1 MKREAMQIL
10 FRCAEIYDKTLLKK
24 NLLIVMRAKNNINA
38 IEVRFP
44 PDAYEHLTGVDVAN
58 GISANHF
65 YSLCV
70 DKRLSPKHFEFK
82 ADGTTRLKL
91 DVLEPLLKLT
101 SSVKMVTDY
110 NNRRPKLQADKLAG
124 GVNACLGLMLEDNGR
139 FYKPRTVL
147 KADIRDEGDL
157 IEQVLFIIEKNK
169 DEEFYNNITYIAK
182 KVDLKTLRIPKL
194 IRQKINHELIN
205 S

>member
-1 MKREAMQIL
+1 MKREAMQVL
-10 FRCAEIYDKTLLKK
+10 FRCAEIYNNTLLKK
-24 NLLIVMRAKNNINA
+24 NLLIVTRIKNNIRA

-44 PDAYEHLTGVDVAN
+44 KDAYEHLTGVDVAN

-70 DKRLSPKHFEFK
+70 DKRLSPNDFEFK
-82 ADGTTRLKL
+82 EDGTTRLKL

-101 SSVKMVTDY
+101 SSVKMVTDF
-110 NNRRPKLQADKLAG
+110 NNKRPKLQADKLAG

-147 KADIRDEGDL
+147 KSDIRDEGEVM
-157 IEQVLFIIEKNK
+157 EQVLFIVEKLK
-169 DEEFYNNITYIAK
+169 EEPFYNNITYVSK
-182 KVDLKTLRIPKL
+182 KVDLKTLRIPKS
-194 IRQKINHELIN
+194 IREKIRHELIN